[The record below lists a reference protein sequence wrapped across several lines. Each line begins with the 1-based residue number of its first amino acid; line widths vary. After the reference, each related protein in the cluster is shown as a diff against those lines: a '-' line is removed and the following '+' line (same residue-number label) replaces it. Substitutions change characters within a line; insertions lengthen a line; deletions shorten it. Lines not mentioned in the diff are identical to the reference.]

1 MAVENL
7 ITAHLDIWTSAIK
20 TKSAAGRGSSKK
32 LELVGVK
39 KLRELILE
47 LAVRGKLVP
56 QDPSDEPAS
65 ELLKKIA
72 SEKAKLISEK
82 IIRKQKDLPT
92 ISEDELAFEV
102 PKGWVWARLGN
113 VCKKI
118 TDGSHNPPRDSGEG
132 YPMLSSQNVN
142 YGTIDFSSPSRYVTE
157 EGFISEDL
165 RTNIQP
171 LDVLLNIVASIGRTA
186 VVPEDAPKFVLQR
199 SVAVLSTSLD
209 SYYFSKLLVSPLC
222 LNYYNKHAKGTAQKG
237 IYLGKLSLMPL
248 AIPPIN
254 EQHRIVAKVDEL
266 MTLCDQLE
274 AQTEASIDAH
284 KTLVEV
290 LLATLTDAKDADE
303 LFEAW
308 QRLSQHFDVLF
319 TTQDAISQLKQTILQ
334 LAVMGKLV
342 KQDPNDELAS
352 KLLERIAAEK
362 QQLIKDGKIKKQ
374 KLLPPIKDE
383 EKPFELPHGWD
394 WAKLS
399 VITTGMDSGWSPAC
413 LANSSPSE
421 DVWGVLKTTA
431 VQVMEYLEF
440 ENKELPEKLKPRP
453 VAEVKT
459 GDILFTRA
467 GPMNRVGISCLVQN
481 TRPKLMISD
490 KIIRFHPM
498 EIGIYGRFIA
508 LCLNAGA
515 TAAYLEDAKSGMA
528 ASQVNIT
535 QEKLA
540 AAPIP
545 LAPLAQQHRIVT
557 KVDELMALCDS
568 LKERLNQAQTTQLHL
583 TDAIVEQT
591 L

>member
-1 MAVENL
+1 MSDFPNRHSPKAQTSSPSSFIGEPESL
-7 ITAHLDIWTSAIK
+7 ITDHLDIWTAAIK

-32 LELVGVK
+32 LELVGIK

-56 QDPSDEPAS
+56 QDPNDEPAS
-65 ELLKKIA
+65 KLLKKIEV
-72 SEKAKLISEK
+72 EKARLVKEGKIKKQKPLSSITEEDKPFELPSGWEFTKFGNLYSLEYGNNLPQPKRSGTGEYSVFGSNGVVGSHKECCISEPC
-82 IIRKQKDLPT
+82 IVVGRKGSAGALNLCTD
-92 ISEDELAFEV
+92 I
-102 PKGWVWARLGN
+102 GCWV
-113 VCKKI
+113 
-118 TDGSHNPPRDSGEG
+118 TD
-132 YPMLSSQNVN
+132 
-142 YGTIDFSSPSRYVTE
+142 
-157 EGFISEDL
+157 
-165 RTNIQP
+165 
-171 LDVLLNIVASIGRTA
+171 VAYS
-186 VVPEDAPKFVLQR
+186 VVPPNSLSIQFVYKQFHTLG
-199 SVAVLSTSLD
+199 LD
-209 SYYFSKLLVSPLC
+209 IL
-222 LNYYNKHAKGTAQKG
+222 GKG
-237 IYLGKLSLMPL
+237 IKPGLNRNDAYILAV
-248 AIPPIN
+248 AIPPIK
-254 EQHRIVAKVDEL
+254 EQHRIVTKVDEL
-266 MTLCDQLE
+266 MALCDQLE
-274 AQTEASIDAH
+274 AQTESSIDAH

-303 LFEAW
+303 LNDNW
-308 QRLSQHFDVLF
+308 QTISQHFDVLF
-319 TTQDAISQLKQTILQ
+319 TTQASIDQLKQTILQ

-342 KQDPNDELAS
+342 KQDPKDEPAS
-352 KLLERIAAEK
+352 KLLERIATEK

-374 KLLPPIKDE
+374 KPLPPITDE
-383 EKPFELPHGWD
+383 EKPFGLPDGWD
-394 WAKLS
+394 WAKLR

-421 DVWGVLKTTA
+421 EVWGVLKTTA

-568 LKERLNQAQTTQLHL
+568 LKERLNQAQTTQLQL
-583 TDAIVEQT
+583 TDAIVEQA

>member
-1 MAVENL
+1 MAKQNTSNSSTPDF
-7 ITAHLDIWTSAIK
+7 ITEHLDIWTSAIK

-32 LELVGVK
+32 LELVGIK

-56 QDPSDEPAS
+56 QDPNDVPAS
-65 ELLKKIA
+65 ELLKKIEA
-72 SEKAKLISEK
+72 EKVRLLQEGKIKKHKPLPPISDDEK
-82 IIRKQKDLPT
+82 SFELPH
-92 ISEDELAFEV
+92 
-102 PKGWVWARLGN
+102 GWE
-113 VCKKI
+113 CKKLPDI
-118 TDGSHNPPRDSGEG
+118 YYSISPSGKKLKTSDIQEKGKHPVVDQGQEHVSGYSNNDDLLIKLPNPVIVFGDHTRNIK
-132 YPMLSSQNVN
+132 Y
-142 YGTIDFSSPSRYVTE
+142 IDFDFIAGADGTKILCPILVFPRYLYLHLHSYDLESRGY
-157 EGFISEDL
+157 GRHFKI
-165 RTNIQP
+165 
-171 LDVLLNIVASIGRTA
+171 LNDNV
-186 VVPEDAPKFVLQR
+186 
-199 SVAVLSTSLD
+199 
-209 SYYFSKLLVSPLC
+209 FS
-222 LNYYNKHAKGTAQKG
+222 
-237 IYLGKLSLMPL
+237 
-248 AIPPIN
+248 IPPEA

-266 MTLCDQLE
+266 MALCDQLE

-303 LFEAW
+303 LNDNW
-308 QRLSQHFDVLF
+308 QTISQHFDVLF
-319 TTQDAISQLKQTILQ
+319 TTQASIDQLKQTILQ

-342 KQDPNDELAS
+342 KQNPKDEPAS
-352 KLLERIAAEK
+352 KLLERIATEK

-374 KLLPPIKDE
+374 KPLPPIAE
-383 EKPFELPHGWD
+383 NEKPFELPQGWE
-394 WAKLS
+394 WAKLR

-453 VAEVKT
+453 LAEVKT

-545 LAPLAQQHRIVT
+545 IAPMAQQQRIVA
-557 KVDELMALCDS
+557 KVDELMTLCDS
-568 LKERLNQAQTTQLHL
+568 LKERLNQAQTSQLQL
-583 TDAIVEQT
+583 TEAIVEQA